1 MRKWN
6 SEKGMSLVEATIILM
21 VLAILT
27 AVIAPSA
34 GDYINEARNVKAK
47 EDVEA
52 IGTGIMRVLRDTGS
66 KCLKM
71 DASLACTKANRVDL
85 LVSGTGVA
93 DTDVDDAAKEVS
105 GSASGALTGNAV
117 ATPYN
122 WAGGDNTNTPA
133 AAERATVDDQL
144 ITNTTVAYTGVN
156 FTGGGGPRVG
166 LGWRGAYLTGPAGLD
181 PWGYRYQA
189 NTVFLGVATDAS
201 TGGAEGNADG
211 GWSYDAMVLSPG
223 TNGMVETAFGPAG
236 GSASGDDVIYVIKG
250 STR

>member
-1 MRKWN
+1 M
-6 SEKGMSLVEATIILM
+6 A
-21 VLAILT
+21 
-27 AVIAPSA
+27 A
-34 GDYINEARNVKAK
+34 G
-47 EDVEA
+47 
-52 IGTGIMRVLRDTGS
+52 
-66 KCLKM
+66 
-71 DASLACTKANRVDL
+71 LACTKANRVDL

-93 DTDVDDAAKEVS
+93 DTDVDDAAKGVS
-105 GSASGALTGNAV
+105 GSASAALTGNAV

-122 WAGGDNTNTPA
+122 WAGGANTNTPA
-133 AAERATVDDQL
+133 LAERATVDDQL

-189 NTVFLGVATDAS
+189 NTVFLGVASDAAA
-201 TGGAEGNADG
+201 GGAEGNADG
-211 GWSYDAMVLSPG
+211 GWSYDSMVLSAG

-236 GSASGDDVIYVIKG
+236 GTASGDDVIYVIKG